1 MNGKTVTPSGQPAE
15 VLLDIQQLQTTFF
28 THVGPVQA
36 VRQVDLKVERGE
48 AVGIV
53 GESGCGKSVMS
64 MSIMGLVANPGKI
77 VGGQINFN
85 GQDLAKMAEKDLR
98 KIRGNKIA
106 MIFQDPMTSLNP
118 VKKIGGQITE
128 VLHLHQEISHED
140 AKARAIEPLRRV
152 GIPSPD
158 NGLKQYPLEFSGGM
172 RQRVMIAMALACN
185 PDLLIADEPT
195 TALDVTIQAQILEL
209 MKDLRNKIN
218 SSIILITHDLG
229 VVANL
234 CDSIRVMYAGKIV
247 EEANTRDLFYEPR
260 HPYTWGLLKS
270 IPKITEDTKERLVPI
285 DGQPPDLLKPPTG
298 CAFAE
303 RCPHVMAICQ
313 QQQPPLL
320 AAGRGSE
327 HRAACWLNHEQ
338 ARTVAEPLFDE
349 HTHPAHGTEADT

>member
-1 MNGKTVTPSGQPAE
+1 MNGKTILANGQAAE
-15 VLLDIQQLQTTFF
+15 VLLDIAQLETTFF
-28 THVGPVQA
+28 TPVGAVQA
-36 VRQVDLKVERGE
+36 VRGVDLKVERGE

-77 VGGQINFN
+77 VGGSIDFN
-85 GQDLAKMAEKDLR
+85 GQDLTKLTEKELR

-118 VKKIGGQITE
+118 VKKIGSQITE
-128 VLHLHQEISHED
+128 VLHLHQEISRDD
-140 AKARAIEPLRRV
+140 AKARAIELLRLV
-152 GIPSPD
+152 GIPSPESRL
-158 NGLKQYPLEFSGGM
+158 NQYPFEFSGGM
-172 RQRVMIAMALACN
+172 RQRVMIAMSLACN

-270 IPKITEDTKERLVPI
+270 IPKITEESKERLIPI

-303 RCPHVMAICQ
+303 RCAHVMAICQ
-313 QQQPPLL
+313 QQQPPLIQ
-320 AAGRGSE
+320 AGQGSE
-327 HRAACWLNHEQ
+327 HRAACWLNHEL
-338 ARTVAEPLFDE
+338 ATEYAAPLFAE
-349 HTHPAHGTEADT
+349 KTQINSEVEAAK